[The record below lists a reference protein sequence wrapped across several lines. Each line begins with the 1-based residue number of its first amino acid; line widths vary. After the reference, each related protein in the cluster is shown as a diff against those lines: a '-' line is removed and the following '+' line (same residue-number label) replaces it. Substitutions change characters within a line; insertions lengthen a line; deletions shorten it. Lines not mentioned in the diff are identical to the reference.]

1 MTDCFLRRLAM
12 AALIPVLAAAA
23 DPSAPAPRPNKPGW
37 MERHQQ
43 KLDELR
49 QGPVDLLFIGDS
61 ITEELDSSKPALRDI
76 NAVWQRFYGCR
87 HAVNLGFSGDTTSN
101 VLWRIE
107 NGETDGIRPRLA
119 VLMIGTNNIR
129 PRIQSSAQ
137 ETEQG
142 ISAVVAELHRRLPG
156 TQILLLGIPP
166 SGRAAATEQ
175 ERAEVNAALAA
186 RDWRNENASFLSTDR
201 VFAPGGTLN
210 ESLYRPGPR
219 GAVHPNAEGWQ
230 DLAQT
235 IEPTIER
242 LMGEK
247 RGVPSGAV
255 CPGA

>member
-43 KLDELR
+43 KLDQLR

-61 ITEELDSSKPALRDI
+61 ITEELDSTKPALRDI
-76 NAVWQRFYGCR
+76 NAVWRHFYACR

-107 NGETDGIRPRLA
+107 NGETDGISPKLA

-137 ETEQG
+137 ETQQG
-142 ISAVVAELHRRLPG
+142 ISAVVAELHRRLPH
-156 TQILLLGIPP
+156 THILLLGIPP

-175 ERAEVNAALAA
+175 ERTEVNAALAA
-186 RDWRNENASFLSTDR
+186 RDWRAENTTFLSTDR
-201 VFAPGGTLN
+201 VFAPDGTLN
-210 ESLYRPGPR
+210 QSLFRPGPR
-219 GAVHPNAEGWQ
+219 GAVHPNAQGWQ
-230 DLAQT
+230 NLAQT
-235 IEPTIER
+235 IEPTVER
-242 LMGEK
+242 LMGDQ
-247 RGVPSGAV
+247 RPSSAPS
-255 CPGA
+255 CPAA